1 MIGERE
7 APKAA
12 RQVEGLCLGHPKIS
26 GSRAQNL
33 YSLLRAAPHQ
43 AILFPGTLKRVT
55 KSSLFLKKSITICI
69 ASTMPITL

>member
-26 GSRAQNL
+26 GSWAQNL
-33 YSLLRAAPHQ
+33 QPPKSCST
-43 AILFPGTLKRVT
+43 PGNSFSRDTY
-55 KSSLFLKKSITICI
+55 KSYKIITI
-69 ASTMPITL
+69 S